1 MKFTPFQSMRRK
13 LLFEMFDKFPE
24 LSNRGIAM
32 ILSRDYPEYFTNI
45 ENARDIVRLYRG
57 KVGVRNRGYI
67 TIKKY
72 YR

>member
-1 MKFTPFQSMRRK
+1 MRFTPYQAIRRK
-13 LLFEMFDKFPE
+13 LLFEIFDKFPE
-24 LSNRGIAM
+24 LSSRGTAM
-32 ILSRDYPEYFTNI
+32 ILSRDYPEYFTSI

-57 KVGVRNRGYI
+57 KVGVRNRFYV